1 MYDSMWNFTPSR
13 SVLISNRF
21 DNVYG
26 NRDPKNYYSHHTT
39 IQITIEIE
47 RYLTDI
53 FIYRNR
59 FQFWM
64 VPSDRAFN
72 SVSISIRTDLW
83 KSIHR
88 CIPFVT
94 SLVVGGI
101 LVEKSIMLAVLLTN
115 ANLYDSIHVT
125 LSIPVESIFQQL
137 QNQMFSTK
145 TKHKLRKE
153 LKHPILL
160 I

>member
-1 MYDSMWNFTPSR
+1 MQNFTSNR

-21 DNVYG
+21 DNIYG
-26 NRDPKNYYSHHTT
+26 NKGPQNYYPHHSTV
-39 IQITIEIE
+39 QITIEIE
-47 RYLTDI
+47 RYLADI
-53 FIYRNR
+53 FAYRNR

-94 SLVVGGI
+94 SLAVGGI
-101 LVEKSIMLAVLLTN
+101 LVEKSSTLPVLLTN
-115 ANLYDSIHVT
+115 ANLYDSIHAT
-125 LSIPVESIFQQL
+125 LPVSFDSTFQQV

-145 TKHKLRKE
+145 TEHILSKG